1 MAGFLVLSWLE
12 FYQCCFYYFFSL
24 KFYLCVFKGSLRVR
38 SVFHV
43 LAYSPIGCN
52 GWGQARR
59 IQGQELHPGLSLG
72 AQAVA
77 PTSIAVRGISRELD
91 WSWSGQD
98 SNQHSVMPASQAE
111 A

>member
-1 MAGFLVLSWLE
+1 M
-12 FYQCCFYYFFSL
+12 
-24 KFYLCVFKGSLRVR
+24 CVFKGSLRVR

-91 WSWSGQD
+91 WSWSSQD
-98 SNQHSVMPASQAE
+98 SNQHSVIPASQAE